1 MGSMA
6 KVISLV
12 NTNVISV
19 WSLHKAFVWLQR
31 IQCTRHMDYLYLLSF
46 LELDVKKEQLK
57 HVSQKK
63 IILEWLVLLKSCVTV

>member
-6 KVISLV
+6 EAKIFSQ
-12 NTNVISV
+12 SV

-57 HVSQKK
+57 HVFQKK
-63 IILEWLVLLKSCVTV
+63 IILEWLV